1 MQEHGHVIIRTCLL
15 RPSRFLFPA
24 IMAAKTLSTSTLSLK
39 FMQNA
44 HRAKN
49 IAEVQLERAEVKD
62 DGEWEVAKEIR
73 DAWGPETT
81 QSVSYEA
88 SYLPFL
94 FSSDASDAHA
104 IPATN
109 LKGRRA
115 FKRGMEVADEYQ
127 FSAPAPPTP
136 PAAASTSKSTGKPRQ
151 ISSLSGRTGSN
162 TNNSKKG
169 SANAA
174 PKGKTARQAIYDNSG
189 VGADLRSQKAT
200 ESMNDYA
207 PPLPSKPPLPNV
219 FLKPAG
225 VDAPPESS
233 KTPLATG
240 SGERKPKR
248 ERESEPTGEAGADGE
263 TTSLKK
269 RKRKKKVDEQA
280 AGTKDE

>member
-1 MQEHGHVIIRTCLL
+1 
-15 RPSRFLFPA
+15 
-24 IMAAKTLSTSTLSLK
+24 MAAKTLSTSTLSLK

-94 FSSDASDAHA
+94 FSSDASDAQA
-104 IPATN
+104 TPATN

-115 FKRGMEVADEYQ
+115 FKRGREVADEYQ
-127 FSAPAPPTP
+127 FSAPAPRTP
-136 PAAASTSKSTGKPRQ
+136 PAAASTSKSAGKPRQ
-151 ISSLSGRTGSN
+151 ISSLSGRTGN
-162 TNNSKKG
+162 NNNNSKKG
-169 SANAA
+169 PANAA

-200 ESMNDYA
+200 ESIHHDA

-248 ERESEPTGEAGADGE
+248 ERESEAAAGEAGVDGE

-269 RKRKKKVDEQA
+269 RKKKKKKVEEQA